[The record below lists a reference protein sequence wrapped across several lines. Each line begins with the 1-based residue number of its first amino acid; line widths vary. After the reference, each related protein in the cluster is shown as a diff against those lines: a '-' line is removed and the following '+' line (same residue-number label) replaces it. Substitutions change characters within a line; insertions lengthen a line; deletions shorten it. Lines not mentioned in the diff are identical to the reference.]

1 MRKVLTNPM
10 EQYAPGSVLG
20 KMFNVRLNKI
30 NWAVLSDAA
39 DKLEGELASQ
49 PILAGRPKWATRAFI
64 PRACAHHAH
73 RDECASDGETPFA
86 IERSA
91 PVVPASRDVTASDGR
106 RLRVSTR
113 VSTARYP
120 SPRVWC
126 APRC

>member
-86 IERSA
+86 NRTERARRSR
-91 PVVPASRDVTASDGR
+91 VPR
-106 RLRVSTR
+106 RHGLRRT
-113 VSTARYP
+113 
-120 SPRVWC
+120 
-126 APRC
+126 